1 MHSLTGGNYLRNM
14 ENMNSKICCDPKKL
28 RRPVQLLKALA
39 HPVRLYLVMELAR
52 GEKCVNEL
60 TGQACCDISTVSR
73 HLSQLKNAGIVEDD
87 KRGLQ
92 VFYRL
97 RAPCI
102 LDFISCLGNVPLG
115 HTDLT
120 DSATADLLNDAC
132 RISAFQSNHPPAK
145 PRHSASKK
153 PMPA

>member
-1 MHSLTGGNYLRNM
+1 M
-14 ENMNSKICCDPKKL
+14 ENMNAKTCCDPKKL
-28 RRPVQLLKALA
+28 RRPVQILKALA
-39 HPVRLYLVMELAR
+39 HPVRLYLVMELAH

-73 HLSQLKNAGIVEDD
+73 HLSQLRNAGIVDDD

-97 RAPCI
+97 RAPCL

-120 DSATADLLNDAC
+120 DSETADLLSDAC
-132 RISAFQSNHPPAK
+132 RISASQLDQAPAK
-145 PRHSASKK
+145 PRHGATSKR
-153 PMPA
+153 

>member
-1 MHSLTGGNYLRNM
+1 M
-14 ENMNSKICCDPKKL
+14 ENMNAKTCCDPKKL
-28 RRPVQLLKALA
+28 RRPVQILKALA

-73 HLSQLKNAGIVEDD
+73 HLSQLRNAGIVEDD

-97 RAPCI
+97 RSPCI
-102 LDFISCLGNVPLG
+102 LDFIACLGNVPLS

-120 DSATADLLNDAC
+120 DSITADLLNDAC
-132 RISAFQSNHPPAK
+132 RISASQANQPLAK
-145 PRHSASKK
+145 SRHGANKK
-153 PMPA
+153 Q

>member
-1 MHSLTGGNYLRNM
+1 MKHDA
-14 ENMNSKICCDPKKL
+14 CCDPRKL
-28 RRPVQLLKALA
+28 RRPVQILKALA

-52 GEKCVNEL
+52 GEKCVCEL
-60 TGQACCDISTVSR
+60 TDQVCCDVSTVSR

-102 LDFISCLGNVPLG
+102 IEFISCLGQVPLG
-115 HTDLT
+115 HSDLT
-120 DSATADLLNDAC
+120 DAASAAVMNEMC
-132 RISAFQSNHPPAK
+132 GISASRRKTAGTRQRRCPAK
-145 PRHSASKK
+145 PS
-153 PMPA
+153 

>member
-1 MHSLTGGNYLRNM
+1 M
-14 ENMNSKICCDPKKL
+14 ENMNLKPCCDPKDL
-28 RRPVQLLKALA
+28 RRPVQILKALA

-60 TGQACCDISTVSR
+60 TCQAACCEISTVSR
-73 HLSQLKNAGIVEDD
+73 HLSQLRNAGIVEDD

-102 LDFISCLGNVPLG
+102 LDFLSCLGNVPLG

-120 DSATADLLNDAC
+120 DGKTADLLNDVC
-132 RISAFQSNHPPAK
+132 RISASQLNQPPEK
-145 PRHSASKK
+145 PRHSMRKK
-153 PMPA
+153 AMTA

>member
-1 MHSLTGGNYLRNM
+1 M
-14 ENMNSKICCDPKKL
+14 ENMNSKPCCDPKKL
-28 RRPVQLLKALA
+28 RRPVQILKALA
-39 HPVRLYLVMELAR
+39 HPVRLYLVMELAH

-73 HLSQLKNAGIVEDD
+73 HLSQLRNAGIVDD
-87 KRGLQ
+87 EKRGLQ

-97 RAPCI
+97 RAPCL

-120 DSATADLLNDAC
+120 DSETADLLNDAC
-132 RISAFQSNHPPAK
+132 RISAARQNQAPAK
-145 PRHSASKK
+145 QRRGASSKR
-153 PMPA
+153 